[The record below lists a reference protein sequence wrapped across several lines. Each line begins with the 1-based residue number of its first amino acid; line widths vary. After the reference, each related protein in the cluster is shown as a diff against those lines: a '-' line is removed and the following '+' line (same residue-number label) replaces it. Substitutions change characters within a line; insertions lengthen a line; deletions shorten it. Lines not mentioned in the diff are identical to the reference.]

1 MRVNW
6 SKIILTLILILIVGL
21 FYSANTIN
29 LKRSIN
35 NVVVEFQAS
44 DKLFITKDSILN
56 LIPKEYPNKNSININ
71 HIESVIN
78 SNGFI
83 KNSEAYVSI
92 DGDLIIEIK
101 QRNPI
106 GRIIDDNSTF
116 YIDDES
122 KIMKMSKLYSSNVPV
137 IFNFAESLNYDRV
150 YKMCDLVYNDE
161 FLKKNVTRI
170 NFLKNDNI
178 TLNFRNYGF
187 DLIIGEYKNID
198 KKIENFKAFY
208 YRSVNNETL
217 NKYSTINLQFEN
229 QVVCSNK

>member
-6 SKIILTLILILIVGL
+6 NKIILILTLILIGGL

-29 LKRSIN
+29 SKRTIKN
-35 NVVVEFQAS
+35 IIIEFESS
-44 DKLFITKDSILN
+44 DKLFITKDSILK
-56 LIPKEYPNKNSININ
+56 LIPKEYPNKNSVDMN

-83 KNSEAYVSI
+83 KKSEAYVSI
-92 DGDLIIEIK
+92 DGTLIIELM

-116 YIDDES
+116 YIDDQS
-122 KIMKMSKLYSSNVPV
+122 KIMRTSKLYSSNVPV
-137 IFNFAESLNYDRV
+137 IFNFSESFNYDRI
-150 YKMCDLVYNDE
+150 YKVCDLVYNDE
-161 FLKKNVTRI
+161 FLKKNVTQI

-178 TLNFRNYGF
+178 ILNFRKYDF
-187 DLIIGEYKNID
+187 DLIIGEYKNIS
-198 KKIENFKAFY
+198 KKIKNFKAFY
-208 YRSVNNETL
+208 NRSVQNETL
-217 NKYSTINLQFEN
+217 KKYSKINLQFEN

>member
-6 SKIILTLILILIVGL
+6 NKIILILTLILIGGL

-29 LKRSIN
+29 SKRTIN
-35 NVVVEFQAS
+35 NIIIEFESS

-56 LIPKEYPNKNSININ
+56 LIPKEYPNKNFIDLNN
-71 HIESVIN
+71 MESVIN

-83 KNSEAYVSI
+83 KKSEAYVSI
-92 DGDLIIEIK
+92 DGTLIIELM

-116 YIDDES
+116 YIDDQS
-122 KIMKMSKLYSSNVPV
+122 KIMRTSKLYSSNVPV
-137 IFNFAESLNYDRV
+137 IFNFSESFNYDRI
-150 YKMCDLVYNDE
+150 YKVCDLVYNDE
-161 FLKKNVTRI
+161 FLKKNVTQI

-178 TLNFRNYGF
+178 ILNFRKYDF
-187 DLIIGEYKNID
+187 DLIIGEYKNIS
-198 KKIENFKAFY
+198 KKIKNFKAFY
-208 YRSVNNETL
+208 NRSVKNETL
-217 NKYSTINLQFEN
+217 KKYSKINLQFEN

>member
-6 SKIILTLILILIVGL
+6 NKIILILTLILIGGL

-29 LKRSIN
+29 SKRTIN
-35 NVVVEFQAS
+35 NIIIEFDSS

-56 LIPKEYPNKNSININ
+56 LIPKEYPNKNFIDLNN
-71 HIESVIN
+71 MESVIN

-83 KNSEAYVSI
+83 KKSEAYVSI
-92 DGDLIIEIK
+92 DGTLIIQLM

-116 YIDDES
+116 YIDDQS
-122 KIMKMSKLYSSNVPV
+122 KIMRTSKLYSSNVPV
-137 IFNFAESLNYDRV
+137 IFNFSESFNYDRI
-150 YKMCDLVYNDE
+150 YKVCDLVYNDE
-161 FLKKNVTRI
+161 FLKKNVTQI

-178 TLNFRNYGF
+178 ILNFRKYDF
-187 DLIIGEYKNID
+187 DLIIGEYKNIT
-198 KKIENFKAFY
+198 KKIKNFKAFY
-208 YRSVNNETL
+208 NRSVKNETL
-217 NKYSTINLQFEN
+217 KKYSKINLQFEN

>member
-6 SKIILTLILILIVGL
+6 SKIILTLILILIGGL

-92 DGDLIIEIK
+92 DGDLIIELE

-122 KIMKMSKLYSSNVPV
+122 KIMKPSKLYSSNVPV

-178 TLNFRNYGF
+178 TLNFRNYDF
-187 DLIIGEYKNID
+187 DLIIGEYKNIG

>member
-178 TLNFRNYGF
+178 TLNFRNYDF